1 MTIYEGRLRCGVV
14 SLGRESPRWL
24 QEDVALSPRHH
35 LHSAG
40 ALSISRAGNAQQAKM
55 GMSSWPHAAGTAG
68 LGPHQGCVCE
78 GGEQPLGLLQTCCTR
93 SSSWERSLGEV
104 GAPSWKCRLPSSSMG
119 GPTSGPQKELELGQ
133 ILPWQQTRTCRLSRG
148 AQTRPQHSACHP
160 GAVIP
165 HRGLGLGAHPPLQV
179 HKPQPRVTALRQE
192 DGGFL
197 LALCPG
203 THCGVPEPPSPRLH
217 QPGLRGLLLQ
227 PHRHG
232 AGSWPL
238 GQPTDHKGHAALRH
252 VAVGSQQ

>member
-1 MTIYEGRLRCGVV
+1 LGKVRAPYWKSRLT
-14 SLGRESPRWL
+14 
-24 QEDVALSPRHH
+24 H
-35 LHSAG
+35 
-40 ALSISRAGNAQQAKM
+40 
-55 GMSSWPHAAGTAG
+55 
-68 LGPHQGCVCE
+68 
-78 GGEQPLGLLQTCCTR
+78 
-93 SSSWERSLGEV
+93 
-104 GAPSWKCRLPSSSMG
+104 SSMVS
-119 GPTSGPQKELELGQ
+119 PMLGPQKELELGQ
-133 ILPWQQTRTCRLSRG
+133 ILPRQQSRTCRPSLG
-148 AQTRPQHSACHP
+148 AQKCPQYSPCHP

-165 HRGLGLGAHPPLQV
+165 HRRLGVGAHPPLQV